1 MVERLQR
8 EVTMLKKSRQG
19 LADERD
25 RAIQQVSRLN
35 LVCQQLQQ
43 ESIYIAGK
51 VGAILKACVQL
62 NDGSLTIS
70 TTLLDS
76 VRDRVLVRHD
86 RAIEGTKD
94 KDLIYTLRDM
104 TEEEQKQLAQMQGP
118 ANVEKAE

>member
-1 MVERLQR
+1 MVDRLQR
-8 EVTMLKKSRQG
+8 EVVMLEKSRQG

-25 RAIQQVSRLN
+25 RAIQHVSRLN
-35 LVCQQLQQ
+35 LICQQLQQ

-76 VRDRVLVRHD
+76 VKGQVLVRHD
-86 RAIEGTKD
+86 RKVEGTED
-94 KDLIYTLRDM
+94 KDLIYTLREM
-104 TEEEQKQLAQMQGP
+104 TPEEQQQLAQMQGP